1 MRDRMWMAL
10 FLIALIA
17 LIAAT
22 ACGGS
27 STGTGSIDAE
37 PAPDPDVYRVRGE
50 VTEMPVEAGDM
61 MYMRHEAIPDFKG
74 ASGQVQG
81 MDSMIMG
88 FRPAEGASLEGVEV
102 GTKIAF
108 VLEITWG
115 SEPRQEIRDV
125 EILPPE
131 TELDVAY

>member
-1 MRDRMWMAL
+1 MWIAL
-10 FLIALIA
+10 ILIALIA
-17 LIAAT
+17 TAT
-22 ACGGS
+22 ACGDS
-27 STGTGSIDAE
+27 STGTASVEGQ

-50 VTEMPVEAGDM
+50 VTEMPVDAGDM
-61 MYMRHEAIPDFKG
+61 MYIRHEAIPDFKG
-74 ASGQVQG
+74 ASGPVQG

-88 FRPAEGASLEGVEV
+88 FRPAEGVSLDGVEV